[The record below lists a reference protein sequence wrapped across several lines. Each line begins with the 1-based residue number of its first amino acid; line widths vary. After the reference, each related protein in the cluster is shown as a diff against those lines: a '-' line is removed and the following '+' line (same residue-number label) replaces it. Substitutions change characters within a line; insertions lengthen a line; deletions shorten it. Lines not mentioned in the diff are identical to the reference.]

1 MLSVRSLRV
10 DYGHV
15 QALRGVDLEAREGEI
30 TAIIG
35 SNGAGKTSTLMAISG
50 LAPVTEGRSSSAAR
64 PSRGGRPTRSPPSAS
79 PRSSRA
85 ASSSRIRAS
94 RTICSSAP
102 TRACA
107 TALACDR
114 SMEREMDRF
123 PILRRRRGQLAG
135 TLSGGEQ
142 QMLAIARGL
151 MSEPTVLLMDEP
163 SMGLAPLMVQE
174 IARTIRSLREEGAT
188 IVLVE
193 QMASVALQLADRAY
207 VLETGRVTP
216 VGQRPRARRQSGGE
230 ASLSRR
236 VRPRP
241 RLISCVVCSVA

>member
-15 QALRGVDLEAREGEI
+15 QALRGVNLEAREGEI

-50 LAPVTEGRSSSAAR
+50 LAPVTEGEILF
-64 PSRGGRPTRSPPSAS
+64 RGAPITGRPAHEITTLGITQILEGRQLFADQSVEDNLLLGAYTRL
-79 PRSSRA
+79 RDRA
-85 ASSSRIRAS
+85 RVRQM
-94 RTICSSAP
+94 
-102 TRACA
+102 
-107 TALACDR
+107 
-114 SMEREMDRF
+114 MEREMDRF
-123 PILRRRRGQLAG
+123 PILRRRRKQQAG

-207 VLETGRVTP
+207 VLETGRVTLSGSGRELADNP
-216 VGQRPRARRQSGGE
+216 EVKRAYLGG
-230 ASLSRR
+230 
-236 VRPRP
+236 
-241 RLISCVVCSVA
+241 

>member
-50 LAPVTEGRSSSAAR
+50 LAPVTEGEILL
-64 PSRGGRPTRSPPSAS
+64 RGAPITGRPAHEITTLGITQILEGRQLFADQSVEDNLLLGGYTRL
-79 PRSSRA
+79 RDRA
-85 ASSSRIRAS
+85 RVRQ
-94 RTICSSAP
+94 T
-102 TRACA
+102 
-107 TALACDR
+107 
-114 SMEREMDRF
+114 MEREMDRF
-123 PILRRRRGQLAG
+123 PILRRRRRQLAG

-174 IARTIRSLREEGAT
+174 IARTIRALREEGAT

-193 QMASVALQLADRAY
+193 QMASIALQLADRAY
-207 VLETGRVTP
+207 VLETGRVTLSGSGRELADNP
-216 VGQRPRARRQSGGE
+216 DVKRAYLGG
-230 ASLSRR
+230 
-236 VRPRP
+236 
-241 RLISCVVCSVA
+241 

>member
-50 LAPVTEGRSSSAAR
+50 LAPVTEGEILF
-64 PSRGGRPTRSPPSAS
+64 RGAPITGRPAHEITTLGITQILEGRQLFADQSVEDNLLLGAYTRL
-79 PRSSRA
+79 R
-85 ASSSRIRAS
+85 
-94 RTICSSAP
+94 
-102 TRACA
+102 
-107 TALACDR
+107 DR
-114 SMEREMDRF
+114 GRVRRMMEREMDRF

-207 VLETGRVTP
+207 VLETGRVTLSGSGRELADNP
-216 VGQRPRARRQSGGE
+216 EVKRAYLGG
-230 ASLSRR
+230 
-236 VRPRP
+236 
-241 RLISCVVCSVA
+241 

>member
-15 QALRGVDLEAREGEI
+15 QALRGVNLEAREGEI

-50 LAPVTEGRSSSAAR
+50 LAPVTEGEILF
-64 PSRGGRPTRSPPSAS
+64 RGAPITGRPAHEITTLGITQILEGRQLFADQSVEDNLLLGAYTRL
-79 PRSSRA
+79 RDRA
-85 ASSSRIRAS
+85 RVRQMI
-94 RTICSSAP
+94 
-102 TRACA
+102 
-107 TALACDR
+107 
-114 SMEREMDRF
+114 EREMDRF
-123 PILRRRRGQLAG
+123 PILRRRRKQQAG

-207 VLETGRVTP
+207 VLETGRVTLSGSGRELADNP
-216 VGQRPRARRQSGGE
+216 EVKRAYLGG
-230 ASLSRR
+230 
-236 VRPRP
+236 
-241 RLISCVVCSVA
+241 

>member
-50 LAPVTEGRSSSAAR
+50 LAPVIEGEILFRGAPITGRPAHEITTLGITHILEGRQLFADQSVEDNLLLGGYTRLRDRAR
-64 PSRGGRPTRSPPSAS
+64 VRQT
-79 PRSSRA
+79 
-85 ASSSRIRAS
+85 
-94 RTICSSAP
+94 
-102 TRACA
+102 
-107 TALACDR
+107 
-114 SMEREMDRF
+114 MEREMDRF
-123 PILRRRRGQLAG
+123 PILRRRRRQLAG

-207 VLETGRVTP
+207 VLETGRVTL
-216 VGQRPRARRQSGGE
+216 SGGGRE
-230 ASLSRR
+230 LADNPEVKRAYLGG
-236 VRPRP
+236 
-241 RLISCVVCSVA
+241 

>member
-50 LAPVTEGRSSSAAR
+50 LAPVTEGEILF
-64 PSRGGRPTRSPPSAS
+64 RGAPITGRPAHEITTLGITQILEGRQLFADQSVEDNLLLGAYTRL
-79 PRSSRA
+79 RDRA
-85 ASSSRIRAS
+85 RVRQ
-94 RTICSSAP
+94 T
-102 TRACA
+102 
-107 TALACDR
+107 
-114 SMEREMDRF
+114 MEREMDRF

-174 IARTIRSLREEGAT
+174 IARTILSLREEGAT

-207 VLETGRVTP
+207 VLETGRVTLSGSGSELADNP
-216 VGQRPRARRQSGGE
+216 EVKRAYLGG
-230 ASLSRR
+230 
-236 VRPRP
+236 
-241 RLISCVVCSVA
+241 

>member
-1 MLSVRSLRV
+1 MLSVRGLRV

-15 QALRGVDLEAREGEI
+15 QALRGVDLDAREGEI

-50 LAPVTEGRSSSAAR
+50 LAPVTGGEIAFRGQPITRLPAHRITVLGITQILEGRQLFADQSVEDNLLLGAY
-64 PSRGGRPTRSPPSAS
+64 SRLRGNRDRV
-79 PRSSRA
+79 
-85 ASSSRIRAS
+85 
-94 RTICSSAP
+94 RTA
-102 TRACA
+102 
-107 TALACDR
+107 
-114 SMEREMDRF
+114 MEREMDRF
-123 PILRRRRGQLAG
+123 PILRQRRKQLAG

-174 IARTIRSLREEGAT
+174 IARTIRALKAEGAT

-193 QMASVALQLADRAY
+193 QMAAVALRLADHAY
-207 VLETGRVTP
+207 VLENGLVTLTGSGRELANNPEVK
-216 VGQRPRARRQSGGE
+216 RAYLGG
-230 ASLSRR
+230 
-236 VRPRP
+236 
-241 RLISCVVCSVA
+241 